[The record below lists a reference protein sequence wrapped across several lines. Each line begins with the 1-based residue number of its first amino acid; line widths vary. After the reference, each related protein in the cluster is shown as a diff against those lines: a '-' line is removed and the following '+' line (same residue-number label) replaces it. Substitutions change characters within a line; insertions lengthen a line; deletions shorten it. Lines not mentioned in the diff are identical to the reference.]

1 MDKIVRREFTG
12 SWIIFAILALTGIG
26 LPFALLYLLDNTM
39 EIHTR
44 VQDAEEAFEEIQ
56 QRRKELL

>member
-12 SWIIFAILALTGIG
+12 SWTIFAILIFTGIG
-26 LPFALLYLLDNTM
+26 VPFALLYLVDNTV

-44 VQDAEEAFEEIQ
+44 VDDAEEAFAKIQ
-56 QRRKELL
+56 SRRKALL